1 MHQLLLPRVTMIWR
15 WSMTQM
21 DIPSYQIGQ
30 RSVLTLTLLYIPEA
44 VFCVLLQV
52 VDPLPPVDHSE
63 VSPLNSTYSHWE
75 RSTLSWSHQTTNHVI
90 LSYQQIEYPGFTRN
104 FYTEHEEISKL
115 PPAEVHALRAKMG
128 LKVTGFQAPKPCVSF
143 AHFNFDDNVMSL
155 IRKSE
160 YSQPTGIQSQ
170 VSH

>member
-1 MHQLLLPRVTMIWR
+1 MHQLWLPRETRIWR

-21 DIPSYQIGQ
+21 DIPLYQIGQ
-30 RSVLTLTLLYIPEA
+30 RSAVPLTLQYTER
-44 VFCVLLQV
+44 VCVAPTAGNRPSSSCGPFRGKSHPACGMV
-52 VDPLPPVDHSE
+52 A
-63 VSPLNSTYSHWE
+63 NSNLRGVTPNY
-75 RSTLSWSHQTTNHVI
+75 VI
-90 LSYQQIEYPGFTRN
+90 LSSQQIEYLGFARN

-115 PPAEVHALRAKMG
+115 PSAEVHALRAKMG

-143 AHFNFDDNVMSL
+143 AHFNFDDSLMSL

-170 VSH
+170 VSG